1 MDMLGQYL
9 DISVFTVLGLMSMLA
24 MAYAVERLISYK
36 RINVVDYEQLE
47 QLKLELNKG
56 LPVIAT
62 VASNAPYVGLLGTV
76 FGIMLTFY
84 DIGQSG
90 QIDTHAVMV
99 GLSLA
104 LKATALG
111 LLVAIPS
118 MIFYN
123 LLVARAERLIS
134 EWKIDHHLV
143 DTSL

>member
-1 MDMLGQYL
+1 MEFLKQYL
-9 DISVFTVLGLMSMLA
+9 DVSVFAVLGLMSFLA
-24 MAYAVERLISYK
+24 LAYAIERAISYS
-36 RINVVDYEQLE
+36 RIKVQRYPQLE
-47 QLKLELNKG
+47 LLKIDLNKG

-90 QIDTHAVMV
+90 QIDTNSVMV
-99 GLSLA
+99 GLALA

-111 LLVAIPS
+111 LVVAIPS

-123 LLVARAERLIS
+123 MLVAKAESLVS
-134 EWKIDHHLV
+134 YWKLAHGVTDH
-143 DTSL
+143 S